1 MPWPQ
6 PPEIIISLVW
16 GGTQV
21 AVFLENSSGDLNVQL
36 VMRTTESRS
45 EVYSEEGQSH
55 DLQQCQK
62 THTQAELPPRLSFT
76 LFC

>member
-6 PPEIIISLVW
+6 PPEIIINLVW

-36 VMRTTESRS
+36 VMRTTEPRS
-45 EVYSEEGQSH
+45 KVHSEEEQSH

-62 THTQAELPPRLSFT
+62 THTQAELLPRLSFT